1 MVWQLIMLAVVTLT
15 VLEIALVQTTKHDD
29 IMVASRTAS
38 HRKKLNNHADAT
50 KLVKPSRRIARQ
62 LRPGI

>member
-1 MVWQLIMLAVVTLT
+1 
-15 VLEIALVQTTKHDD
+15 
-29 IMVASRTAS
+29 MVASKTAS
-38 HRKKLNNHADAT
+38 HRKKLNSHADAT